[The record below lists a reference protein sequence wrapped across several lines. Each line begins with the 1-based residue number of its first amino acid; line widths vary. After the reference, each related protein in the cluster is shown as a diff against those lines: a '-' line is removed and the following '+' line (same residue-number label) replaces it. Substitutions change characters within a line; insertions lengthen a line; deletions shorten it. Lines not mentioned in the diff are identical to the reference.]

1 MQYGQFRHSL
11 KNFVALLIISYHPPC
26 RSLTNFV
33 LTLKP
38 LSTQELMQV
47 HSMMGD
53 DQVVIT
59 SEEGTLR
66 PLEEEPEYYD
76 DGEEEEE
83 EESTAG
89 TVPPNYLSSGPTRR
103 NLQSPWAVESEPI
116 ITKHEKPQ
124 SIVDSLDSPRESSE
138 FSQHTQQQKQHIVLE
153 SLEPTRSTKPKPR
166 VVSQTDHSQ
175 KQHIVLNPL
184 EDLDATVHQSKG
196 DPYDGMVLHPGQTI
210 PGL

>member
-1 MQYGQFRHSL
+1 
-11 KNFVALLIISYHPPC
+11 
-26 RSLTNFV
+26 
-33 LTLKP
+33 
-38 LSTQELMQV
+38 MQV

-59 SEEGTLR
+59 SEESTLP

-76 DGEEEEE
+76 EGEEEEEE

-89 TVPPNYLSSGPTRR
+89 TVASNVLSSGPTRR
-103 NLQSPWAVESEPI
+103 NLQFPWAVESEPI
-116 ITKHEKPQ
+116 ITHEKSQ

-153 SLEPTRSTKPKPR
+153 SLEPTRSTKPKPK

-196 DPYDGMVLHPGQTI
+196 DPYDGIVLQPGQTI